1 MSIRRLIGTSTA
13 AAALLAW
20 AAPACAEQSYKV
32 EFTGV
37 QNGLRNKLQIISSL
51 EKGVRDYPTAAALRR
66 AARRDVDAFDEALK
80 AAGFYKG
87 KARFELV
94 PDDDDDKTKVLF
106 TIETGPAFQIVEYEI
121 LYQDDQPDRPAN
133 LEAAGVKATGSAA
146 GADLRSVQEAFVNYL
161 RESGYPQAEIAG
173 RRAVADLDA
182 GTAHAVFVFESG
194 PKARFGDLKVDGLAK
209 TDPDYVGK
217 LRTWEPG
224 EEFER
229 SKIVSY
235 RDRLA
240 KTGLFSTINV
250 APGTPDESGAAPV
263 LVNLEERK
271 RRTIGAGA
279 SYSTSEGPG
288 GRIFFENRNVF
299 RHGESLRVELR
310 GSEIEQAI
318 DFDINKP
325 LPTLPGHA
333 FGNFEFSNETT
344 DAYDARSLRLSAGL
358 AKKWLNDR
366 LTTHA
371 ALAFE
376 TSKVKTEGTEER
388 TYYASA
394 PLSVLWNT
402 EDDLLNPT
410 TGLRTSLVVTPYIG
424 SDTFTQAE
432 WSART
437 RYNFGENDRFT
448 IAARAALGAT
458 FGSSLNDLPQ
468 NKRLYAGGGG
478 SVRGYGYQEAGPLDV
493 DGAPMGGRSLIE
505 GAVELRTKITGNL
518 QLAGFVDAGSV
529 SPNQLPDFTQKFFIG
544 YGGGLRYL
552 TPIGPIRADVAFPL
566 NRRDTDRGFQIY
578 IALGQ
583 PF

>member
-1 MSIRRLIGTSTA
+1 MSIRRLTGISTA
-13 AAALLAW
+13 AAALLALS
-20 AAPACAEQSYKV
+20 APAWADQSYAV
-32 EFTGV
+32 EIAGV
-37 QNGLRNKLQIISSL
+37 ENGLRKKLELISTL
-51 EKGVRDYPTAAALRR
+51 KKGVRDYPTSAALRR
-66 AARRDVDAFDEALK
+66 AARRDVEAFDEALK
-80 AAGFYKG
+80 AAGYYAG
-87 KARFELV
+87 KAGYELS
-94 PDDDDDKTKVLF
+94 PSENGDKTDVLF
-106 TIETGPAFQIVEYEI
+106 TIETGPAFQIVVYEI
-121 LYQDDQPDRPAN
+121 LYQDDAPDRPMT
-133 LEAAGVKATGSAA
+133 LEDAGVKPNGSAA
-146 GADLRSVQEAFVNYL
+146 GADLRDAQTAFVNAL
-161 RESGYPQAEIAG
+161 RESGYPEAESVS
-173 RRAVADLDA
+173 RRAIADMEA
-182 GTAHAVFVFESG
+182 GTAHAVFVFKSG
-194 PKARFGDLKVDGLAK
+194 PKARFGELRIDGLGK
-209 TDPDYVGK
+209 TNPDYIGK
-217 LRTWEPG
+217 LKTWEPG
-224 EEFER
+224 EEYER

-250 APGTPDESGAAPV
+250 APGAADEDGAAPV
-263 LVNLEERK
+263 LVTLEERK

-299 RHGESLRVELR
+299 RNGENLRIELR

-318 DFDINKP
+318 DFDVNKP
-325 LPTLPGHA
+325 LPLLPGYA

-358 AKKWLNDR
+358 AKKWLEDR

-376 TSKVKTEGTEER
+376 TSKVKTEDTEQR

-394 PLSVLWNT
+394 PLSVLWNS

-410 TGLRTSLVVTPYIG
+410 KGVRTNLSVTPYLG

-432 WSART
+432 WSARS
-437 RYNFGENDRFT
+437 RVHFGAGDRFT
-448 IAARAALGAT
+448 LAARAALGAT
-458 FGSSLNDLPQ
+458 FGSPLDDLPQ

-478 SVRGYGYQEAGPLDV
+478 SVRGYGYQEAGPLDAA
-493 DGAPMGGRSLIE
+493 GAPIGGRSLIE
-505 GAVELRTKITGNL
+505 GAVELRANITGNL
-518 QLAGFVDAGSV
+518 QLAGFIDAGSV
-529 SPNQLPDFTQKFFIG
+529 SARAVPDFSEKFFIG

-552 TPIGPIRADVAFPL
+552 TPIGPIRADIAFPHD
-566 NRRDTDRGFQIY
+566 RRDTDRGFQIY